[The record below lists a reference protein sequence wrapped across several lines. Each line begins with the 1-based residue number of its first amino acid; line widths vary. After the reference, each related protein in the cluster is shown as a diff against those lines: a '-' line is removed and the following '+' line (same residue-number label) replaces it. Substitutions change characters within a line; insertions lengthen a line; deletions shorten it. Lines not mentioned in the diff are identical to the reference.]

1 MRRAVSYKISHNNR
15 HKYSSKHYI
24 KPRKYSTTFHRM
36 ALISKIIYLRK
47 KKSFQYI
54 SWSCVTTITS
64 NTSYSSSIYYTNN
77 FLGEKRLVR
86 ENLCKCLGVP
96 NLKFEIR
103 ALLLKSKQ
111 KFCWKDPRKI
121 IPLFNERMMT
131 IMIII
136 IIINCSS
143 YICMRNVRMYI
154 KCVMCE
160 RLGIRRKYMG

>member
-1 MRRAVSYKISHNNR
+1 MVVR
-15 HKYSSKHYI
+15 HHHHFKY
-24 KPRKYSTTFHRM
+24 
-36 ALISKIIYLRK
+36 IILLLLY
-47 KKSFQYI
+47 
-54 SWSCVTTITS
+54 
-64 NTSYSSSIYYTNN
+64 IYYTNN

-111 KFCWKDPRKI
+111 KFCGKDPRKI

-143 YICMRNVRMYI
+143 YIRMRNVRMVYE
-154 KCVMCE
+154 CVMCE
-160 RLGIRRKYMG
+160 RFRDTTKIHGMINVIQDYIMLFYREFIITVSTYKYQLHVEC